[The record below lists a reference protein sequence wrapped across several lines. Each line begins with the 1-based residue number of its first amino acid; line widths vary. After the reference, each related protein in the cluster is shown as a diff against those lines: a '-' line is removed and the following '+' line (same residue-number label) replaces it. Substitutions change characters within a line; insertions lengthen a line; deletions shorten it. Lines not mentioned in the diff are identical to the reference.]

1 MPAARAET
9 TRQQIAERITVA
21 LIPGAADDLRQLVT
35 STGLSKT
42 DVVNRA
48 IGLYRFIDAQQ
59 RAGHDLIIRD
69 TSGQTQ
75 LVKFL

>member
-1 MPAARAET
+1 MPAARTET

-21 LIPGAADDLRQLVT
+21 LIPGAADDLQQLVT

-48 IGLYRFIDAQQ
+48 ITLYRFIESQQ
-59 RAGHDLIIRD
+59 RTGHDLLIRD
-69 TSGQTQ
+69 DSGQIQ
-75 LVKFL
+75 LVKLL